1 MHRLALMHLALIGA
15 LICGGVLWQASV
27 PAPARAEAIDVDSLP
42 GNQKQYRST
51 VKKFLKKVDGMIAN
65 LKQNAGSLDLPEG
78 KKSERVILELISLRD
93 ITERELEKFDFTEHG
108 KFTEDEV
115 RNSVNQA
122 LTLLGERYE
131 AAEGYLG

>member
-1 MHRLALMHLALIGA
+1 MHRLALMHLTVIGA
-15 LICGGVLWQASV
+15 LLCGGGAWEAAA
-27 PAPARAEAIDVDSLP
+27 PAPAQAEAIDIDSLP
-42 GNQKQYRST
+42 GNKKQYRST
-51 VKKFLKKVDGMIAN
+51 VQKFLKKVDGMIAK

-78 KKSERVILELISLRD
+78 KRSDRVILELISLRD
-93 ITERELEKFDFTEHG
+93 ITERELAKFDFTEHG
-108 KFTEDEV
+108 RFTEDEV